1 MKFWRRLM
9 PVTSKGYSAHEHAD
23 ATSRAVAHGEEEA
36 IGRFLEKTDHLLA
49 AVIAALVLCV
59 GFIAFGRDAHA
70 AAQAH
75 RMQHSGQQSTEYE
88 PCQPGMSYTTI
99 PG

>member
-1 MKFWRRLM
+1 MKFWKRLM
-9 PVTSKGYSAHEHAD
+9 PATSKGYSAHEDAD
-23 ATSRAVAHGEEEA
+23 ALRRAVAHGEEEV

-59 GFIAFGRDAHA
+59 GLIAFGGDAHGA
-70 AAQAH
+70 TQAQ
-75 RMQHSGQQSTEYE
+75 RMQCFGQQSTGYE
-88 PCQPGMSYTTI
+88 PCQPGMSYTVI